1 MILPQFREFTLWL
14 RSAGRPKVP
23 ENTLVKLYRASA
35 RHKVAKRFRDLRI
48 DKGSDD
54 LVRGYSA
61 GLQLFLCYS
70 AAEAMGA
77 AIGFHVSRWVVRDDS
92 LQAPLRRLAGPL
104 LTARDGLKESM
115 REKVSIFVDGKDD
128 NVRVVATALRH
139 LVAHGDFTP
148 SGTGAMT
155 KSGAK
160 VIRRLG
166 SLLLIESERQFA
178 AWFEKLA
185 GK

>member
-1 MILPQFREFTLWL
+1 
-14 RSAGRPKVP
+14 
-23 ENTLVKLYRASA
+23 
-35 RHKVAKRFRDLRI
+35 
-48 DKGSDD
+48 
-54 LVRGYSA
+54 
-61 GLQLFLCYS
+61 
-70 AAEAMGA
+70 MGA